1 MSAGDGFSCC
11 HDCVLG
17 TGQLCCAV
25 ISFTFITNKS
35 VLCHSFTP
43 VFCLYESVHVHNEM
57 HLISLTAF
65 IWEVKFSL
73 ILQTTPC
80 SFKVQSISHN
90 NSASIQLSVASQIIC
105 LCWSICYL
113 YSFHDLGLLCRAK
126 RMANSLNWQLVS
138 VKENAI
144 PL

>member
-1 MSAGDGFSCC
+1 MSLSRAMKTTDVITNLSSNCMYRKKKKNNSFVRYNLSRKLHMSAGDGFSCC

-57 HLISLTAF
+57 HFISLTAF

-90 NSASIQLSVASQIIC
+90 NSASI
-105 LCWSICYL
+105 
-113 YSFHDLGLLCRAK
+113 
-126 RMANSLNWQLVS
+126 
-138 VKENAI
+138 
-144 PL
+144 